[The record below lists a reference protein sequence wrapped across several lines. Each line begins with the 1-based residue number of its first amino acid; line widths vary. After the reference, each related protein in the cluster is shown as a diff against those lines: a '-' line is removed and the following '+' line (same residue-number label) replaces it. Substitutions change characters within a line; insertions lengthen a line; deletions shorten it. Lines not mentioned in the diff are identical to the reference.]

1 VLRIIIIISILFLPS
16 SFAQIVN
23 IVDESNSPIA
33 GVSLYTTD
41 NVFVSSDDQGNVNL
55 DKFFDTDTIVIQ
67 QFGFVKKKIIKSL
80 IPNKVILNF
89 NNEILNE
96 VVISASKFSQK
107 FREVPKKVIQINK
120 STVEFTNPMTS
131 ADLLERSGNV
141 FIQKSQ
147 LGGGSPMI
155 RGLSTN
161 RLVLSVDGVRLNNAI
176 YRGGNIHNVISV
188 SPINIENTEIIMG
201 SASVL
206 YGSDAIGGVM
216 NFYTK
221 NPVLSREGS
230 QRLDINIHSRY
241 SSAAREKMYHFDVN
255 FGLKKIA
262 FFSSISKSDY
272 GNLLM
277 GSNGPSE
284 YLRPNYVIQNS
295 NGEDIIV
302 NNSNS
307 KLQRNTSYDQ
317 LNFLQKVL
325 YKPNKN
331 FQYNLGIHFS
341 KTGDI
346 PRYDRLIRQDQNL
359 DLVYGNWFYGPQ
371 EWLLINNQ
379 IAINSKSNNVFDK
392 LKISFAK
399 QKFSES
405 RNSRKLNASNL
416 NSREE
421 KLDILS
427 LNIDMIKKLN
437 SNSDFTYGLEYIN
450 NKVESLGSSTNIFDL
465 SVNPISSRYPN
476 NSSLQSFGTYMNY
489 KSKIVDDVFFQSG
502 VRYSL
507 TMLQADLSQNNIF
520 YDFPYGNINLENG
533 AFVGGIGLSWVR
545 NIYNNWKFNIN
556 TAFRSPNID
565 DVAKV
570 FDSEPGNVV
579 VPNPSLKPERSF
591 GIEFG
596 GYFRTK
602 NNIELDFSTY
612 ITYLYDAL
620 IRDDFTLEN
629 GTSQII
635 YDGELSQIQALQN
648 GSKSL
653 IYGFEFGANM
663 IINKNLSLKS
673 QLNLISGHE
682 LNELPFALPVRH
694 IPPNFG
700 NLHLI
705 FEKGKLSFDA
715 FVNFNSEISYNNL
728 ADSERAKP
736 YLYALDEDGNP
747 YSPSWI
753 TYNFRSKYLLSDKL
767 NFTLSFENI
776 LDKLYRPYSSGI
788 SAPGLNFI
796 FSVNYAY

>member
-1 VLRIIIIISILFLPS
+1 MFRIIILSILFLPS

-23 IVDESNSPIA
+23 IVDENNSPIA
-33 GVSLYTTD
+33 GASLYTSG
-41 NVFVSSDDQGNVNL
+41 NVFVSSDDLGNVNL

-67 QFGFVKKKIIKSL
+67 QFGFVKQKIIKSF
-80 IPNKVILNF
+80 IQNKVTLNYD
-89 NNEILNE
+89 NEILNE

-107 FREVPKKVIQINK
+107 FREVPKKVTQINK
-120 STVEFTNPMTS
+120 STIEFTNPTTS
-131 ADLLERSGNV
+131 ADLLERGGNV

-176 YRGGNIHNVISV
+176 YRGGNIHNIISV
-188 SPINIENTEIIMG
+188 SPMNIENTEIIMG

-221 NPVLSREGS
+221 NPILSKAKPP
-230 QRLDINIHSRY
+230 RLNINIHSRY
-241 SSAAREKMYHFDVN
+241 SSAASEKMYHFDFN
-255 FGLKKIA
+255 YGLKKIA

-295 NGEDIIV
+295 AGEDIIV
-302 NNSNS
+302 DNSNH

-325 YKPNKN
+325 FKPNKN
-331 FQYNLGIHFS
+331 FQYDLGIHFS

-392 LKISFAK
+392 LKITFAK

-405 RNSRKLNASNL
+405 RNSRKFNTSNL

-427 LNIDMIKKLN
+427 LNIDMIKRLN
-437 SNSDFTYGLEYIN
+437 SNSDLTYGLEYIN

-489 KSKIVDDVFFQSG
+489 KSKINDDVFFQSG

-507 TMLQADLSQNNIF
+507 TKLQADLSQNNIF

-612 ITYLYDAL
+612 ITYLYNAL

-629 GTSQII
+629 GISQII

-673 QLNLISGHE
+673 QLNLIAGHE

-705 FEKGKLSFDA
+705 FEKGKLSFDT

-728 ADSERAKP
+728 AESERAKP
-736 YLYALDEDGNP
+736 YLYALDKDGNP

-776 LDKLYRPYSSGI
+776 SDKLYRPYSSGI

>member
-1 VLRIIIIISILFLPS
+1 MLRIIILSILFLPS

-33 GVSLYTTD
+33 GVSFYTTD

-80 IPNKVILNF
+80 IPNKVILNY

-107 FREVPKKVIQINK
+107 FREVPKKVTQINK
-120 STVEFTNPMTS
+120 STIEFTNPMTS
-131 ADLLERSGNV
+131 ADLLERGGNV

-188 SPINIENTEIIMG
+188 SPMNIENTEIIMG

-221 NPVLSREGS
+221 NPVLSKEES
-230 QRLDINIHSRY
+230 QRFDINIHSRY
-241 SSAAREKMYHFDVN
+241 SSAASEKMYHFDIN

-295 NGEDIIV
+295 AGEDIIV
-302 NNSNS
+302 NNSNP

-331 FQYNLGIHFS
+331 FQYDLGIHFS

-392 LKISFAK
+392 LKITFAK

-437 SNSDFTYGLEYIN
+437 SNSDLTYGLEYIN

-465 SVNPISSRYPN
+465 SVNSISSRYPN

-507 TMLQADLSQNNIF
+507 TRLQADLSQNNIF

-579 VPNPSLKPERSF
+579 VPNPGLKPERSF

-629 GTSQII
+629 GISQII

-663 IINKNLSLKS
+663 IINKNLSLES
-673 QLNLISGHE
+673 QLNLIAGHE

-700 NLHLI
+700 NIHLI
-705 FEKGKLSFDA
+705 FKKGKLSFDA
-715 FVNFNSEISYNNL
+715 FVNFNSEISYNDL
-728 ADSERAKP
+728 AESERAKP
-736 YLYALDEDGNP
+736 YLYALDKNGNP

-753 TYNFRSKYLLSDKL
+753 TYNLRSKYLLSDKL
-767 NFTLSFENI
+767 NFTLSLENI
-776 LDKLYRPYSSGI
+776 SDKLYRPYSSGI

>member
-1 VLRIIIIISILFLPS
+1 
-16 SFAQIVN
+16 
-23 IVDESNSPIA
+23 
-33 GVSLYTTD
+33 
-41 NVFVSSDDQGNVNL
+41 
-55 DKFFDTDTIVIQ
+55 
-67 QFGFVKKKIIKSL
+67 
-80 IPNKVILNF
+80 
-89 NNEILNE
+89 
-96 VVISASKFSQK
+96 
-107 FREVPKKVIQINK
+107 
-120 STVEFTNPMTS
+120 M
-131 ADLLERSGNV
+131 
-141 FIQKSQ
+141 
-147 LGGGSPMI
+147 
-155 RGLSTN
+155 
-161 RLVLSVDGVRLNNAI
+161 
-176 YRGGNIHNVISV
+176 
-188 SPINIENTEIIMG
+188 
-201 SASVL
+201 
-206 YGSDAIGGVM
+206 
-216 NFYTK
+216 
-221 NPVLSREGS
+221 
-230 QRLDINIHSRY
+230 
-241 SSAAREKMYHFDVN
+241 
-255 FGLKKIA
+255 
-262 FFSSISKSDY
+262 
-272 GNLLM
+272 
-277 GSNGPSE
+277 
-284 YLRPNYVIQNS
+284 
-295 NGEDIIV
+295 IV
-302 NNSNS
+302 NNSNP

-331 FQYNLGIHFS
+331 FQYDLGIHFS

-392 LKISFAK
+392 LKITFAK

-405 RNSRKLNASNL
+405 RNSRKLSASNL

-437 SNSDFTYGLEYIN
+437 SNSDLTYGLEFIN

-465 SVNPISSRYPN
+465 SVNSISSRYPN

-489 KSKIVDDVFFQSG
+489 KTKIVDDVFFQSG

-507 TMLQADLSQNNIF
+507 TKLKADLSQNNTF

-545 NIYNNWKFNIN
+545 NIFNNWKFNIN

-579 VPNPSLKPERSF
+579 VPNPGLKPERSF

-629 GTSQII
+629 GISEII

-663 IINKNLSLKS
+663 VINKNLSLKS
-673 QLNLISGHE
+673 QLNLIAGHE

-728 ADSERAKP
+728 AESERAKP
-736 YLYALDEDGNP
+736 YLYALDKDGNP
-747 YSPSWI
+747 YSPSWT

>member
-1 VLRIIIIISILFLPS
+1 MLRIIILSILFLPS

-80 IPNKVILNF
+80 IPNKVILNY

-107 FREVPKKVIQINK
+107 FREVPKKVTQINK
-120 STVEFTNPMTS
+120 STIEFTNPMTS
-131 ADLLERSGNV
+131 ADLLERGGNV

-188 SPINIENTEIIMG
+188 SPMNIENTEIIMG

-221 NPVLSREGS
+221 NPVLSKEES

-241 SSAAREKMYHFDVN
+241 SSAASEKTYHFDVN

-302 NNSNS
+302 NNPNP
-307 KLQRNTSYDQ
+307 KLQRYTSYDQ

-331 FQYNLGIHFS
+331 FQYDLGIHFS

-392 LKISFAK
+392 LKITFAK

-405 RNSRKLNASNL
+405 RNSRKLSASNL

-437 SNSDFTYGLEYIN
+437 SNSDLTYGLEYIN

-465 SVNPISSRYPN
+465 SVNSISSRYPN

-489 KSKIVDDVFFQSG
+489 KTKIVDDVFFQSG

-507 TMLQADLSQNNIF
+507 TKLKADLSQNNSF

-545 NIYNNWKFNIN
+545 NIFNNWKFNIN

-579 VPNPSLKPERSF
+579 VPNPGLKPERSF

-629 GTSQII
+629 GISEII

-663 IINKNLSLKS
+663 VINKNLSLKS
-673 QLNLISGHE
+673 QLNLITGHE

-728 ADSERAKP
+728 AESERAKP
-736 YLYALDEDGNP
+736 YLYALDKDGNP
-747 YSPSWI
+747 YSPSWT

>member
-1 VLRIIIIISILFLPS
+1 MLRIIILSILFLPS

-23 IVDESNSPIA
+23 IVDEGNSPIA

-80 IPNKVILNF
+80 IPNKVILNY

-107 FREVPKKVIQINK
+107 FREVPKKVTQINK
-120 STVEFTNPMTS
+120 STIEFTNPMTS
-131 ADLLERSGNV
+131 ADLLERGGNV

-188 SPINIENTEIIMG
+188 SPMNIENTEIIMG

-221 NPVLSREGS
+221 NPVLSMGES

-241 SSAAREKMYHFDVN
+241 SSAASEKMYHFDVN

-295 NGEDIIV
+295 IGEDIIV

-331 FQYNLGIHFS
+331 FQYDLGIHFS

-392 LKISFAK
+392 LKITFAK

-427 LNIDMIKKLN
+427 LNIDMIKKIN
-437 SNSDFTYGLEYIN
+437 SNSDLTYGLEYIN

-465 SVNPISSRYPN
+465 SVNSISSRYPN

-507 TMLQADLSQNNIF
+507 TKLQADLSQNNTF

-533 AFVGGIGLSWVR
+533 AFVGGIGFSWVR

-579 VPNPSLKPERSF
+579 VPNPGLKPERSF

-629 GTSQII
+629 GISQII

-648 GSKSL
+648 SSKSL

-663 IINKNLSLKS
+663 VINKNLSLKS
-673 QLNLISGHE
+673 QLNLIAGHE

-705 FEKGKLSFDA
+705 FEKGRLSFDA

-728 ADSERAKP
+728 AESERAKP
-736 YLYALDEDGNP
+736 YLYALDKDGNP
-747 YSPSWI
+747 YSPSWT

-776 LDKLYRPYSSGI
+776 SDKLYRPYSSGI